1 MRTETRS
8 GLGVGTPQMAERMTD
23 LPFGADQLRAL
34 YVPLAIRTVK
44 NLRTCLQ
51 WAWLDIVCHYRRSRI
66 GPLWETINILVMVLG
81 LSVVSSAVI
90 GGDVTDLIGYIGLG
104 IIIWTTIS
112 TLIMEGTTTFV
123 RNAGLITTSN
133 VSIDCYV
140 GRTVLRALIVFCHH
154 IVLYFLGLALLLVPL
169 SWTSLLALPGIALL
183 FINGYWVGVVLAFLC
198 ARFRDL
204 EQIIRNLLQLAFFVT
219 PVFWKA
225 ELVVSSKRAIVDY
238 NVLFYFI
245 EIIRAPLL
253 GQVPPLKYYAVA
265 LGCTI
270 IGYLIAVLVYQRM
283 RRRLAFFV
291 A

>member
-1 MRTETRS
+1 MRAETSS
-8 GLGVGTPQMAERMTD
+8 GPRVGAPQMAELMID
-23 LPFGADQLRAL
+23 LPVGADQLRAF

-66 GPLWETINILVMVLG
+66 GPLWETVNVLVMVLG

-140 GRTVLRALIVFCHH
+140 GRTVLRTLNAVCHH
-154 IVLYFLGLALLLVPL
+154 IRPDFLGL
-169 SWTSLLALPGIALL
+169 S
-183 FINGYWVGVVLAFLC
+183 
-198 ARFRDL
+198 
-204 EQIIRNLLQLAFFVT
+204 
-219 PVFWKA
+219 
-225 ELVVSSKRAIVDY
+225 
-238 NVLFYFI
+238 
-245 EIIRAPLL
+245 
-253 GQVPPLKYYAVA
+253 
-265 LGCTI
+265 
-270 IGYLIAVLVYQRM
+270 
-283 RRRLAFFV
+283 
-291 A
+291 

>member
-1 MRTETRS
+1 
-8 GLGVGTPQMAERMTD
+8 
-23 LPFGADQLRAL
+23 
-34 YVPLAIRTVK
+34 
-44 NLRTCLQ
+44 
-51 WAWLDIVCHYRRSRI
+51 
-66 GPLWETINILVMVLG
+66 LWETINILVMVLG

-90 GGDVTDLIGYIGLG
+90 GGEITDLVGYIGLG

-183 FINGYWVGVVLAFLC
+183 FINGYWIGVVLAFLC

-238 NVLFYFI
+238 NALFYFI

-253 GQVPPLKYYAVA
+253 GQIPPLKYYGVA